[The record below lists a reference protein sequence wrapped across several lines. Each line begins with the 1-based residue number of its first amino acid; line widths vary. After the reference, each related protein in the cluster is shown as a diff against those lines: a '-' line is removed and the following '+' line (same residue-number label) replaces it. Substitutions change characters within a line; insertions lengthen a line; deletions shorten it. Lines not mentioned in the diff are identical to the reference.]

1 MKSYATFFVIA
12 VMSLALV
19 FLLGT
24 RDRAKHDAPTEVV
37 EVKEVATSSDAGGDV
52 ATLRDATAGD
62 APAPAREPLRIVAL
76 GWELIAPG
84 AALVP
89 GGGGQPSPPALPME
103 LAPETALEAVEAR
116 LARGGADP
124 RGADVAVLPL
134 PAFVSSFERLRALEP
149 VAFLVAGFSHG
160 REEIHAAPGA
170 LTKAPPPGDEVKLVA
185 LGPATATEAAARAA
199 GTESATVLGL
209 FALDLLGVAPSRVRL
224 VAPGTPD
231 AKAAAFAAVVNG
243 AADERKVAFGSAE
256 ASRLIPIVA
265 VAPKGVLEGREG
277 VVREWA
283 KAWLDGIAR
292 AKADVPSLAR
302 RLATKETLPLAA
314 DVGAAPEALALVER
328 LGRIDGAKLDEQ
340 ASLIGPLA
348 KGPVTLDV
356 LMQRTWQLAR
366 GGGLVTSA
374 APEPLPIDARVVAA
388 IAPAPK
394 AATSAAPLDAD
405 GGVSVGPIPAGAV
418 PLVVHRAVEG
428 DVAAV
433 AAEIHFLSG
442 VFEREVFRIAAKGGA
457 KAALEIATAAYERGV
472 PASRLATVATEPQ
485 GVFAAVEIL
494 SPP

>member
-1 MKSYATFFVIA
+1 MKSYAIFFVIA

-19 FLLGT
+19 FLLVT
-24 RDRAKHDAPTEVV
+24 RDRAKHDAPAEVV
-37 EVKEVATSSDAGGDV
+37 EVKAEPSDAGDDI
-52 ATLRDATAGD
+52 ATLRDATTDD
-62 APAPAREPLRIVAL
+62 APAPAGEPLRIVAL

-89 GGGGQPSPPALPME
+89 AGGGQPPPPAPPME

-149 VAFLVAGFSHG
+149 RAFLVAGFSHG
-160 REEIHAAPGA
+160 REKIHAAPGV

-185 LGPATATEAAARAA
+185 LGPATASEAAARAA
-199 GTESATVLGL
+199 GSESATVLGL

-224 VAPGTPD
+224 IAPGTPD
-231 AKAAAFAAVVNG
+231 AKAAVFAAVVNG
-243 AADERKVAFGSAE
+243 AQDERKVAFGSAE

-265 VAPKGVLEGREG
+265 VAPKGVLEAREG

-283 KAWLDGIAR
+283 KAWLDGVAR
-292 AKADVPSLAR
+292 AKADAPSLAR
-302 RLATKETLPLAA
+302 RMATKEALPLAA
-314 DVGAAPEALALVER
+314 DVGGAPETLALVER

-340 ASLIGPLA
+340 AALIGPLA
-348 KGPVTLDV
+348 KGPVTLEV
-356 LMQRTWQLAR
+356 LTQRTWQLAR

-374 APEPLPIDARVVAA
+374 APEPLPVDARIVAA

-394 AATSAAPLDAD
+394 PPAIPPPLDGDA
-405 GGVSVGPIPAGAV
+405 GVSFGPIPAGAV
-418 PLVVHRAVEG
+418 PLVVHRAAEG
-428 DVAAV
+428 DATAV
-433 AAEIHFLSG
+433 AAQIHFLSG
-442 VFEREVFRIAAKGGA
+442 VFERDVFRIAAKGGA

-472 PASRLATVATEPQ
+472 PASRLATVAAEPQ
-485 GVFAAVEIL
+485 GAFATVEIL